1 MGQDGMSSHSG
12 AQLDAIAGVAQ
23 LFRERSV
30 DYWLFGGW
38 AVDFWVGHAT
48 REHGDVDLA
57 VRLRD
62 RPAVHEFL
70 LADGWHPAP
79 VDDEAIGAGYRR
91 DDVLLELTF
100 VETDDEGRVLIPF
113 ADGPAVWS
121 TTPFGDVTRELLGV
135 RCRTVP
141 LPVLRADKSTPREDD
156 DDAVKDVADHEAL
169 SRL

>member
-1 MGQDGMSSHSG
+1 M
-12 AQLDAIAGVAQ
+12 
-23 LFRERSV
+23 
-30 DYWLFGGW
+30 
-38 AVDFWVGHAT
+38 T

-62 RPAVHEFL
+62 RPTVHEL
-70 LADGWHPAP
+70 LLGDGWHPAP

-91 DDVLLELTF
+91 SDVLLELTF

-113 ADGPAVWS
+113 ATARRSGRRLRSATSLASW
-121 TTPFGDVTRELLGV
+121 LGV
-135 RCRTVP
+135 RSRTVP
-141 LPVLRADKSTPREDD
+141 LPVLRTDKSTPREDD

>member
-1 MGQDGMSSHSG
+1 MSQAGESSLAG
-12 AQLDAIAGVAQ
+12 EQLDAIASVAR
-23 LFRERSV
+23 LFRERGV
-30 DYWLFGGW
+30 DHWLFGGW
-38 AVDFWVGHAT
+38 AVDFWVGCMT

-62 RPAVHEFL
+62 RPLIDEVL
-70 LADGWHPAP
+70 LADGWQPAP

-100 VETDDEGRVLIPF
+100 VESDDQGRVLLPF

-121 TTPFGDVTRELLGV
+121 TIPFGDVTRELLGV

-141 LPVLRADKSTPREDD
+141 LEVLRAAKSTPREDD
-156 DDAVKDVADHEAL
+156 DDAVKDVADREAL

>member
-1 MGQDGMSSHSG
+1 MRKITVLEHITLDGVI
-12 AQLDAIAGVAQ
+12 QAGGGPDEDTSNGFA
-23 LFRERSV
+23 
-30 DYWLFGGW
+30 YGGW
-38 AVDFWVGHAT
+38 C
-48 REHGDVDLA
+48 
-57 VRLRD
+57 
-62 RPAVHEFL
+62 
-70 LADGWHPAP
+70 AP
-79 VDDEAIGAGYRR
+79 FDDEAIGAGYRR

-141 LPVLRADKSTPREDD
+141 LPVLRTDKSTPREDD